1 MKKIIT
7 LFILLSAVMSG
18 CSKAEEE
25 PKEPAIFTNA
35 VKNTAEASEDIKKI
49 KSSGDVLYGLYSNN
63 FLSSANITSF
73 SNKVPNV
80 EIYSIETDI
89 YSPFPSEF
97 VLKCYSEG
105 KTPLIT
111 IKYGTSA
118 PDMAKFA
125 SLAGELDIPII
136 LDIFPC
142 YGIQNYREYTENFTL
157 FCQLIKKYAPN
168 AQIVWSFCPD
178 TETDPNLYQ
187 GKTYVDYI
195 GLICYIQN
203 PYDNMEQLSS
213 LKNACEKFKYEKPI
227 ILTRFAVS
235 HFNSNDH
242 TYKTEGAEKFIEY
255 FYKDFILEY
264 PQIKAVVYAN
274 SDVNEAN
281 YLYFERSDY
290 SLTSEPELL
299 SKFVEIIE

>member
-125 SLAGELDIPII
+125 SLAGHTNNFRYFSMLRNTK
-136 LDIFPC
+136 L
-142 YGIQNYREYTENFTL
+142 QRVYRKFH
-157 FCQLIKKYAPN
+157 
-168 AQIVWSFCPD
+168 SFLP
-178 TETDPNLYQ
+178 
-187 GKTYVDYI
+187 
-195 GLICYIQN
+195 
-203 PYDNMEQLSS
+203 
-213 LKNACEKFKYEKPI
+213 
-227 ILTRFAVS
+227 
-235 HFNSNDH
+235 
-242 TYKTEGAEKFIEY
+242 TYKKIRS
-255 FYKDFILEY
+255 KC
-264 PQIKAVVYAN
+264 PN
-274 SDVNEAN
+274 SV
-281 YLYFERSDY
+281 
-290 SLTSEPELL
+290 ELL
-299 SKFVEIIE
+299 S